1 VTEALT
7 DGGRLGNLRPSIFP
21 AFSRNFSHGS
31 VEWGLHLFVR
41 APATGA
47 SRSVES
53 HISSRLYLMPNEK
66 TNQHLARPFMWL
78 VIVTGGLACALSVVL
93 MRASQFGF
101 SYGLISVLTVAFG
114 SRVVVQIPRV
124 KGKISVSDIFIF
136 LALLLFGGEAAIL
149 LAAADAFF
157 SSRRVAKTKLTA
169 AFNTAVYICSTF
181 VTVWV
186 LRLAFG
192 ETVGLTRGDQ
202 SHYIMAI
209 CVMALV
215 QYVLNSGLVAVGV
228 ALKAGQ
234 PVWQMWRQNFLWTS
248 LTYFAGASAAGII
261 AKLIEAFG
269 LYAFLATGPIVVV
282 VYFTY
287 CTYLKNVEASTKQ
300 AELARQHALEVQQHM
315 EALRES
321 EERFRSA
328 FDYATIGM
336 GVVSLDGRW
345 LQVNPSLCHIVGY
358 DERELLTANIH
369 DITHLD
375 DLVALDEQIQRLAD
389 GTISSHQT
397 ELRYSHKNRQEVW
410 AHLGMSLVRDGQAR
424 PLHLIFQIQDIT
436 DRKRAEEQLLHDA
449 FHDAL
454 TGLPNRALFMDHVK
468 MAIQRSRRSGNRLF
482 AALFLDLDRFKI
494 VNDSLGH
501 MVGDQL
507 LVGIAH
513 RLEACLRP
521 GDTVARLG
529 GDEFTILLE
538 DLAGNEDAIDVARRV
553 QEAVTQPFNI
563 GGHEVFTTASIGIA
577 LSTPGYERA
586 EDLLRDADTAMYR
599 AKIQGKKRH
608 VVFDKAMH
616 DRAMEL
622 LQLETDLRRALS
634 RREFFLHYQPI
645 VSLETG
651 KVSSYEALVR
661 WRHPERGLV
670 MPGEF
675 ISVAEETGL
684 IIPLG
689 QWVLGEA
696 CRQMR
701 EWQRLFRI
709 DPEVTV
715 SVNLS
720 SRQFSQADLIDQVS
734 SALRE
739 TGLPASS
746 LKLEITESMVMENID
761 TAIGMLTQLKNLGVG
776 ISIDDFGTGY
786 SSLSYLHRFP
796 IDTLKIDRSFVTQ
809 MTDNS
814 ENGEIVRTIVTL
826 ARSLGMNVIAEGVET
841 RAQLTQLHDLGCD
854 FGQGY
859 LFSKP
864 VAPPAALELMLKSEF
879 ARLIES
885 RKDIESVLAA

>member
-1 VTEALT
+1 
-7 DGGRLGNLRPSIFP
+7 
-21 AFSRNFSHGS
+21 
-31 VEWGLHLFVR
+31 
-41 APATGA
+41 
-47 SRSVES
+47 
-53 HISSRLYLMPNEK
+53 MPNEK
-66 TNQHLARPFMWL
+66 KNQHLAKPFMWL
-78 VIVTGGLACALSVVL
+78 VVITGAVTCAQSLMTLEPTHLGLRFALI
-93 MRASQFGF
+93 G
-101 SYGLISVLTVAFG
+101 VLTLAFG

-124 KGKISVSDIFIF
+124 KGQISVSDIFIF
-136 LALLLFGGEAAIL
+136 LALLLFGGQAAIL
-149 LAAADAFF
+149 LAAADACF
-157 SSRRVAKTKLTA
+157 SSLTRRVAKTKLTL
-169 AFNTAVYICSTF
+169 AFNTGVYVVSTY
-181 VTVWV
+181 VTFCA
-186 LRLAFG
+186 LRYFFG
-192 ETVGLTRGDQ
+192 EPVALPKGDQ
-202 SHYIMAI
+202 SRYIVAV
-209 CVMALV
+209 CVMALT

-228 ALKAGQ
+228 ALKAGH
-234 PVWQMWRQNFLWTS
+234 PIWQMWRQNFLWTS
-248 LTYFAGASAAGII
+248 LTYFAGASAAGLI
-261 AKLIEAFG
+261 AKLIETFG
-269 LYAFLATGPIVVV
+269 IYAFLATGPIVLV

-287 CTYLKNVEASTKQ
+287 CTYLKNVEASAKQ

-315 EALRES
+315 GALRES

-358 DERELLTANIH
+358 DEGELLSSNIH
-369 DITHLD
+369 DVTHRD
-375 DLVALDEQIQRLAD
+375 DLLSLDEQIQRLSEGA
-389 GTISSHQT
+389 ISSHQT
-397 ELRYSHKNRQEVW
+397 ELRYTHKSQQEVW
-410 AHLGMSLVRDGQAR
+410 AHLGMSLVRNAQGR

-468 MAIQRSRRSGNRLF
+468 MAIQRSRRSGDRLF

-538 DLAGNEDAIDVARRV
+538 DLAGNEDAIEVARRV

-577 LSTPGYERA
+577 LSTTGYDRA

-599 AKIQGKKRH
+599 AKMQGKKRH

-622 LQLETDLRRALS
+622 LQLETDLRRAIQ
-634 RREFFLHYQPI
+634 RREFFLNYQPI

-651 KVSSYEALVR
+651 KVSSFEALVR

-675 ISVAEETGL
+675 ITVAEETGL

-689 QWVLGEA
+689 QWVLAEA

-701 EWQRLFRI
+701 EWQKHYLI
-709 DPEVTV
+709 DDDVTV

-720 SRQFSQADLIDQVS
+720 SRQFSQADLIEQVS
-734 SALRE
+734 SVLRE
-739 TGLPASS
+739 TGLPALN

-761 TAIGMLTQLKNLGVG
+761 TAIGMLTQLRNLGVG
-776 ISIDDFGTGY
+776 LSIDDFGTGY

-809 MTDNS
+809 MTDNT
-814 ENGEIVRTIVTL
+814 ENAEIVRTIVTL
-826 ARSLGMNVIAEGVET
+826 ARSLDMNVIAEGVET

-859 LFSKP
+859 LFSKA
-864 VAPPAALELMLKSEF
+864 VSAPAALELLVKSEF
-879 ARLIES
+879 ANLIQTRE
-885 RKDIESVLAA
+885 DVESVLAA

>member
-1 VTEALT
+1 MLEAT
-7 DGGRLGNLRPSIFP
+7 KKRY
-21 AFSRNFSHGS
+21 AKH
-31 VEWGLHLFVR
+31 
-41 APATGA
+41 
-47 SRSVES
+47 
-53 HISSRLYLMPNEK
+53 Y
-66 TNQHLARPFMWL
+66 MWA
-78 VIVTGGLACALSVVL
+78 VIVLGAAMCLVTVSQLHFSDLGLRFA
-93 MRASQFGF
+93 
-101 SYGLISVLTVAFG
+101 LISVLTLGFG

-124 KGKISVSDIFIF
+124 RGQISVSDTFIM
-136 LALLLFGGEAAIL
+136 LSLLMFGGEAAIL
-149 LAAADAFF
+149 LAAADGLC
-157 SSRRVAKTKLTA
+157 SSRRITKTKFIIV
-169 AFNTAVYICSTF
+169 FNSAVYICSTF
-181 VTVWV
+181 LTVWT
-186 LRLAFG
+186 LRL
-192 ETVGLTRGDQ
+192 TVGDIKSLAVNSLPSD
-202 SHYIMAI
+202 YIIAVI
-209 CVMALV
+209 IMALV
-215 QYVLNSGLVAVGV
+215 QYVTNSGLVAIGV
-228 ALKAGQ
+228 AMKAGQ
-234 PVWQMWRQNFLWTS
+234 PLWQMWRQNFLWTS
-248 LTYFAGASAAGII
+248 ITYFAGASAAAIV
-261 AKLIEAFG
+261 ARLIQSFG
-269 LYAFLATGPIVVV
+269 LYAFLAAAPVVV
-282 VYFTY
+282 IVYFTY
-287 CTYLKNVEASTKQ
+287 CTYLKNVESSAKQ

-345 LQVNPSLCHIVGY
+345 LQVNRSLCEIIGY
-358 DERELLTANIH
+358 DERELLAANIN
-369 DITHLD
+369 DITHRE
-375 DLVALDEQIQRLAD
+375 DLVSLDEQMRRLAE
-389 GTISSHQT
+389 GVISSHQT
-397 ELRYSHKNRQEVW
+397 EVRYAHKQNKEVW
-410 AHLGMSLVRDGQAR
+410 AHLGMSLVRDGQAN

-468 MAIQRSRRSGNRLF
+468 MAIQRSRRSGDRLF

-494 VNDSLGH
+494 INDSLGH

-538 DLAGNEDAIDVARRV
+538 DLSTAEDAIEVALRV
-553 QEAVTQPFNI
+553 QEAVSQPFNI
-563 GGHEVFTTASIGIA
+563 SGHEVFTTASIGIA
-577 LSTPGYERA
+577 LSNTGYERA

-599 AKIQGKKRH
+599 AKMMGKKRH
-608 VVFDKAMH
+608 VVFDKEMH

-622 LQLETDLRRALS
+622 LQIETDLRRALG
-634 RREFFLHYQPI
+634 RKEFFVHYQPI

-651 KVSSYEALVR
+651 KVCSFEALVR

-670 MPGEF
+670 MPSEF

-689 QWVLGEA
+689 QWVLVEA

-701 EWQRLFRI
+701 EWQKFYQV
-709 DPEVTV
+709 DEAVTV

-720 SRQFSQADLIDQVS
+720 SRQFSQAELVEQVS
-734 SALRE
+734 TALRD
-739 TGLPASS
+739 TGLPARS

-761 TAIGMLTQLKNLGVG
+761 TAIDMLTQLRGLGVG
-776 ISIDDFGTGY
+776 LSIDDFGTGY

-796 IDTLKIDRSFVTQ
+796 IDTLKIDRSFVTR

-814 ENGEIVRTIVTL
+814 ENAEIVRTIVTL
-826 ARSLGMNVIAEGVET
+826 ARSLDMDVIAEGVET
-841 RAQLTQLHDLGCD
+841 HEQLRQLSGLGCD
-854 FGQGY
+854 YGQGY

-864 VAPPAALELMLKSEF
+864 VAGGQAVELLLKGGFSKLLTEEE
-879 ARLIES
+879 AGER
-885 RKDIESVLAA
+885 VLAA

>member
-1 VTEALT
+1 
-7 DGGRLGNLRPSIFP
+7 
-21 AFSRNFSHGS
+21 
-31 VEWGLHLFVR
+31 
-41 APATGA
+41 
-47 SRSVES
+47 
-53 HISSRLYLMPNEK
+53 
-66 TNQHLARPFMWL
+66 MWL
-78 VIVTGGLACALSVVL
+78 VIVTGGLACALSLTLIQPSHLGLRFVL
-93 MRASQFGF
+93 VT
-101 SYGLISVLTVAFG
+101 VLTLAFG

-124 KGKISVSDIFIF
+124 KGQISVSDIFIF

-149 LAAADAFF
+149 LAAADACF
-157 SSRRVAKTKLTA
+157 STCTRRVAKTMLTA
-169 AFNTAVYICSTF
+169 AFNTAVYVLSTF

-186 LRLAFG
+186 LRLFFG
-192 ETVGLTRGDQ
+192 EPIGLPLGDQ
-202 SHYIMAI
+202 SRYIIAV

-215 QYVLNSGLVAVGV
+215 QYVLNSGLVAIGV

-261 AKLIEAFG
+261 AKLIETFG
-269 LYAFLATGPIVVV
+269 LYAFLATGPIVLV

-287 CTYLKNVEASTKQ
+287 CTYLKNVEASTRQ
-300 AELARQHALEVQQHM
+300 ADLARQHALEVQQHM
-315 EALRES
+315 GALRES

-358 DERELLTANIH
+358 EEAELLSSNIH
-369 DITHLD
+369 DITHRD

-397 ELRYSHKNRQEVW
+397 EIRYTHKNRQDVW
-410 AHLGMSLVRDGQAR
+410 AHLGMSLVRDGR
-424 PLHLIFQIQDIT
+424 TNPLHLIFQIQDIT
-436 DRKRAEEQLLHDA
+436 DRKRDQEQLLHDA

-468 MAIQRSRRSGNRLF
+468 MAIQRSRRSGDRLF

-494 VNDSLGH
+494 INDSLGH

-538 DLAGNEDAIDVARRV
+538 DLSGNEDAIDVARRV

-577 LSTPGYERA
+577 LSTTGYERA

-599 AKIQGKKRH
+599 AKMQGKKRH

-622 LQLETDLRRALS
+622 LQLETDLRRAIQ
-634 RREFFLHYQPI
+634 RREFFLNYQPI

-651 KVSSYEALVR
+651 KVSSFEALVR

-689 QWVLGEA
+689 QWVLAEA

-701 EWQRLFRI
+701 EWQKHYLI
-709 DPEVTV
+709 DEDVTM

-720 SRQFSQADLIDQVS
+720 SRQFSQADLIEQVS
-734 SALRE
+734 SVLRE
-739 TGLPASS
+739 TGLPALN
-746 LKLEITESMVMENID
+746 LKLEITESMVMENFD
-761 TAIGMLTQLKNLGVG
+761 TAIQMLTQLRNLGVG
-776 ISIDDFGTGY
+776 LSIDDFGTGY

-809 MTDNS
+809 MTDNT
-814 ENGEIVRTIVTL
+814 ENAEIVRTIVTL

-841 RAQLTQLHDLGCD
+841 RAQLTQLRDLGCD

-859 LFSKP
+859 LFSKA
-864 VAPPAALELMLKSEF
+864 VGAPAALDLALKSDF
-879 ARLIES
+879 ASLIET
-885 RKDIESVLAA
+885 REDVERVLAA

>member
-1 VTEALT
+1 MRTERMSNTSKRQSL
-7 DGGRLGNLRPSIFP
+7 
-21 AFSRNFSHGS
+21 
-31 VEWGLHLFVR
+31 
-41 APATGA
+41 ATP
-47 SRSVES
+47 
-53 HISSRLYLMPNEK
+53 Y
-66 TNQHLARPFMWL
+66 MWL
-78 VIVTGGLACALSVVL
+78 IIALGGVACAFTVSELRLSDI
-93 MRASQFGF
+93 
-101 SYGLISVLTVAFG
+101 GLRFALVALLTLSFG
-114 SRVVVQIPRV
+114 SRMIVQIPRV
-124 KGKISVSDIFIF
+124 KGQISVSDTFIM
-136 LALLLFGGEAAIL
+136 LVLLLFGGETGIL
-149 LAAADAFF
+149 LAAADAIF
-157 SSRRVAKTKLTA
+157 SSRRITKKKLVIT
-169 AFNTAVYICSTF
+169 FNAAVYICSTF
-181 VTVWV
+181 ATVWV

-192 ETVGLTRGDQ
+192 NLRALAQGDQ
-202 SHYIMAI
+202 SRYIIAV
-209 CVMALV
+209 CTMALV
-215 QYVLNSGLVAVGV
+215 QYAFNSGFVAIGV

-234 PVWQMWRQNFLWTS
+234 PIWQMWRQNFLWTS
-248 LTYFAGASAAGII
+248 LSYFAGASAAGII
-261 AKLIEAFG
+261 AKLIESFG
-269 LYAFLATGPIVVV
+269 LYAFLATAPIILI

-315 EALRES
+315 GALRES

-345 LQVNPSLCHIVGY
+345 LQVNRSLCDIVGY
-358 DERELLTANIH
+358 EEKELLSSSIN
-369 DITHLD
+369 DITHRE
-375 DLVALDEQIQRLAD
+375 DLVALDEQIQRLAE

-397 ELRYSHKNRQEVW
+397 EIRYAHKHGKEVW
-410 AHLGMSLVRDGQAR
+410 AHLGMSLVRDGHAK

-468 MAIQRSRRSGNRLF
+468 MAIQRSRRSGDRLF

-494 VNDSLGH
+494 INDSLGH

-538 DLAGNEDAIDVARRV
+538 DLGDTDDCIDVARRV
-553 QEAVTQPFNI
+553 QEAVSQPFNI

-577 LSTPGYERA
+577 LSSTGYERA

-599 AKIQGKKRH
+599 AKMMGKKRH
-608 VVFDKAMH
+608 VVFDKEMH

-622 LQLETDLRRALS
+622 LQIETDLRRAITRHEL
-634 RREFFLHYQPI
+634 FLNYQPI
-645 VSLETG
+645 VSLSTG
-651 KVSSYEALVR
+651 KVSSFEALVR

-670 MPGEF
+670 MPSEF
-675 ISVAEETGL
+675 IPVAEETGL

-689 QWVLGEA
+689 QWVLNEA

-701 EWQRLFRI
+701 EWQKIYRI
-709 DPEVTV
+709 DRGVTM

-720 SRQFSQADLIDQVS
+720 SRQFSQADLIEQVS
-734 SALRE
+734 AALRE
-739 TGLPASS
+739 TGLHPSN
-746 LKLEITESMVMENID
+746 LKLEITESMVMENFD
-761 TAIGMLTQLKNLGVG
+761 TAIDMLAQLRGLGVG
-776 ISIDDFGTGY
+776 LSIDDFGTGY

-809 MTDNS
+809 MTDNA
-814 ENGEIVRTIVTL
+814 ENAEIVRTIVTL
-826 ARSLGMNVIAEGVET
+826 ARSLDMNVIAEGVET
-841 RAQLTQLHDLGCD
+841 RDQLGRLRGLGCD

-859 LFSKP
+859 LFSKA
-864 VAPPAALELMLKSEF
+864 VAAGQALEILLKDEF
-879 ARLIES
+879 SNLLTAEEETVAGI
-885 RKDIESVLAA
+885 LAA

>member
-1 VTEALT
+1 MVNVTKQRYAK
-7 DGGRLGNLRPSIFP
+7 P
-21 AFSRNFSHGS
+21 
-31 VEWGLHLFVR
+31 
-41 APATGA
+41 
-47 SRSVES
+47 
-53 HISSRLYLMPNEK
+53 Y
-66 TNQHLARPFMWL
+66 MWL
-78 VIVTGGLACALSVVL
+78 VIATGLVACVYTTGNLQVQELGLRFV
-93 MRASQFGF
+93 
-101 SYGLISVLTVAFG
+101 LISLLTLCFG

-124 KGKISVSDIFIF
+124 KGQISVSDTF
-136 LALLLFGGEAAIL
+136 LLVALLLCGGEGAIL
-149 LAAADAFF
+149 LAAADAIC
-157 SSRRVAKTKLTA
+157 SSRRITKSKLTI
-169 AFNTAVYICSTF
+169 AFNAAVYICSTF
-181 VTVWV
+181 LTVYT
-186 LRLAFG
+186 LRLTIGDIKMLADTG
-192 ETVGLTRGDQ
+192 ETSR
-202 SHYIMAI
+202 YIIAV

-215 QYVLNSGLVAVGV
+215 LYISNSGLVAIGV
-228 ALKAGQ
+228 ALKAGK
-234 PVWQMWRQNFLWTS
+234 PIWQMWRQNFLWTS
-248 LTYFAGASAAGII
+248 ITYFAGASAA
-261 AKLIEAFG
+261 AVVARLVQFAG
-269 LYAFLATGPIVVV
+269 LYAFFAAVPVIVI

-300 AELARQHALEVQQHM
+300 ADLARQHALEVQQHM

-345 LQVNPSLCHIVGY
+345 LQVNRSLGDIVGY
-358 DERELLTANIH
+358 DERELLSANIH
-369 DITHLD
+369 DITHRE
-375 DLVALDEQIQRLAD
+375 DLVSLDEQIQRLAE

-397 ELRYSHKNRQEVW
+397 EVRYAHKHGKEVW
-410 AHLGMSLVRDGQAR
+410 AHLGMSLVRDAQSH

-468 MAIQRSRRSGNRLF
+468 MAIQRSRRTGNRLF

-494 VNDSLGH
+494 INDSLGH

-538 DLAGNEDAIDVARRV
+538 DLSDTGDVIEVATRV
-553 QEAVTQPFNI
+553 QEAVAQPFNI
-563 GGHEVFTTASIGIA
+563 GGHEVVTTASIGIA
-577 LSTPGYERA
+577 MSNTGYERA

-599 AKIQGKKRH
+599 AKMMGKKRH
-608 VVFDKAMH
+608 VVFDKEMH

-622 LQLETDLRRALS
+622 LQLETDLRRAIT
-634 RREFFLHYQPI
+634 RKEFFIHYQPI
-645 VSLETG
+645 VSLDTG
-651 KVSSYEALVR
+651 KVASFEALVR

-670 MPGEF
+670 MPSEF
-675 ISVAEETGL
+675 ITVAEETGL

-689 QWVLGEA
+689 QWVLNEA

-701 EWQRLFRI
+701 EWQKFFQV
-709 DPEVTV
+709 DEAVTI

-720 SRQFSQADLIDQVS
+720 SRQFSQADLIEQVS
-734 SALRE
+734 SALRD
-739 TGLPASS
+739 TGLPSRS

-761 TAIGMLTQLKNLGVG
+761 TAIDMLTQLRGLGVG
-776 ISIDDFGTGY
+776 LSIDDFGTGY

-814 ENGEIVRTIVTL
+814 ENAEIVRTIVTL
-826 ARSLGMNVIAEGVET
+826 ARSLSMDVIAEGVET
-841 RAQLTQLHDLGCD
+841 YEQLQQLSNLGCD
-854 FGQGY
+854 YGQGY
-859 LFSKP
+859 LFSRP
-864 VAPPAALELMLKSEF
+864 VVGGQAVELLLKGGF
-879 ARLIES
+879 TKLISGEEQAGE
-885 RKDIESVLAA
+885 RVLAA